1 MARRPVTAR
10 VINASR
16 RNIRR
21 AQMSRRGIRE
31 VRSVGRI
38 TRSRQRYSK
47 PPTASRAG
55 RAVRTRRR

>member
-1 MARRPVTAR
+1 MARRPVTAK
-10 VINASR
+10 VIRAAR

-31 VRSVGRI
+31 TRSVGRL

-47 PPTASRAG
+47 PPIASRAG
-55 RAVRTRRR
+55 RVLRTRSR